1 MCRQLTNAES
11 IRLLI
16 VNSHPIQ
23 YFAPLYRELAA
34 HEQFDVE
41 VLYCSRHGLAGETDQ
56 QFGQSVQWD
65 IPLLDGYPHR
75 FLSNQSPNPS
85 IYSFWGLLNLS
96 VIRAIW
102 QAPRGVVMVYG
113 WAYAV
118 CWLAIITAKLTGHRV
133 CMRAESPLRLETSK
147 SPLRQRVRR
156 LVLGKGLLRLVDY
169 ALYIGEQN
177 RAFYRHMGV
186 AEQKLIFCP
195 YAVDNARFQQAAAEL
210 LPQRADLRRR
220 LGVAQSQKV
229 LLCCGKFIPKKRP
242 LDLLMAVARL
252 PRTDVVAVLVGDGPL
267 RPALEAFCREQQL
280 TNVHLAGFVN
290 QSEIVGYYALADVF
304 VLCSDEAETWGLVT
318 NEAMNVGLPVVL
330 SQAVGCADDLV
341 KPGQNGYHYP
351 CGNVPALVEVL
362 GKLLDRPAADWAAF
376 RACSRS
382 IIDRYSYEQ
391 TIQNLQR
398 ALSQPATT

>member
-1 MCRQLTNAES
+1 MTP

-34 HEQFDVE
+34 DEQFDVE
-41 VLYCSRHGLAGETDQ
+41 VLYCSRHGLAGEIDQ
-56 QFGQSVQWD
+56 QFGQSVRWD
-65 IPLLDGYPHR
+65 VPLLDGYAHR

-96 VIRAIW
+96 VVKAIW

-118 CWLAIITAKLTGHRV
+118 CWLAIVAAKLMGHQV
-133 CMRAESPLRLETSK
+133 CMRAESPLRFETSK
-147 SPLRQRVRR
+147 SPFRQQLRR
-156 LVLGKGLLRLVDY
+156 LLLGHGLLRLVDY

-195 YAVDNARFQQAAAEL
+195 YAVDNARFQRAAAER
-210 LPQRADLRRR
+210 LPHRAELRRR
-220 LGVAQSQKV
+220 LGIAQTQKV
-229 LLCCGKFIPKKRP
+229 LLYCGKYIPKKRP
-242 LDLLMAVARL
+242 LDLLKAVAIL
-252 PRTDVVAVLVGDGPL
+252 QRTDVAAVLVGDGPL

-280 TNVHLAGFVN
+280 PNVYLTGFVN

-318 NEAMNVGLPVVL
+318 NEALNVGLPVVL

-341 KPGQNGYHYP
+341 KPGRNGYQYP
-351 CGNVPALVEVL
+351 CGNVPALAEAL
-362 GKLLDRPAADWAAF
+362 RTLLDSSAADWAAF
-376 RACSRS
+376 RASSRS
-382 IIDRYSYEQ
+382 IIDQYSYAQ

-398 ALSQPATT
+398 ALSQPTAT